1 MFRLGRCQKKSEDER
16 KSNHLSI
23 KALSSL
29 FSYGQNQK
37 SLKTSPI
44 FAAFCRSEVSEIFA
58 AKVSSLLPLPFFE
71 SRVQAGFPSP
81 CDDFCE
87 ATLDLNTHLI
97 LHKATTFFVE
107 VTGDTMK
114 DVGIFPGDLLVVDH
128 SLAPTRGK
136 IVIALLNGAI
146 RVRRFETTKNRILL
160 CSENETNPDIIVTE
174 EDSFSTWGVVTN
186 VLRSLV

>member
-1 MFRLGRCQKKSEDER
+1 MLRRGFCQKKCENEGTF
-16 KSNHLSI
+16 NHLSI
-23 KALSSL
+23 KALFSF
-29 FSYGQNQK
+29 FSYGQK
-37 SLKTSPI
+37 RKLFKTSPI
-44 FAAFCRSEVSEIFA
+44 FAAFCRSDVSEIFA
-58 AKVSSLLPLPFFE
+58 AKVSSLLPLPLFE

-81 CDDFCE
+81 CDEFCE

-107 VTGDTMK
+107 VTGDSMK
-114 DVGIFPGDLLVVDH
+114 DVGIFPGDLLIVDH
-128 SLAPTRGK
+128 SLTPTRGK

-160 CSENETNPDIIVTE
+160 CSEDDENPDIIVTE

>member
-1 MFRLGRCQKKSEDER
+1 MFRLGFCQKKSEDER
-16 KSNHLSI
+16 KFNHLLI
-23 KALSSL
+23 KAPFSL
-29 FSYGQNQK
+29 FSYGQKRK

-44 FAAFCRSEVSEIFA
+44 FTALCRSEVSEIFA
-58 AKVSSLLPLPFFE
+58 AKVSSLLPLPLFE

-81 CDDFCE
+81 CDEFCE

-128 SLAPTRGK
+128 SLTPTRGK

-160 CSENETNPDIIVTE
+160 CSENEANPDIIVTE